1 MDRKAACPVR
11 RKGASAKRD
20 KATQESPMQPMQ
32 LFDLAFRQNEWLA
45 QRQAVISSN
54 VANANTP
61 GYKARDVESFDE
73 TMRKSIPMTVSD
85 PQHLA
90 AGDGTVRANED
101 DTQAEIFVSGNDVN
115 LEQEFL
121 KANDVSRSYTLNT
134 QIMKSFDRMLQSVT
148 KS

>member
-1 MDRKAACPVR
+1 
-11 RKGASAKRD
+11 
-20 KATQESPMQPMQ
+20 MQPMQ

-45 QRQAVISSN
+45 QRQSVIASN

-61 GYKARDVESFDE
+61 GYKARDVESFDD
-73 TMRKSIPMTVSD
+73 TMRQSIPMTATD
-85 PQHLA
+85 PRHLA
-90 AGDGTVRANED
+90 AGDETVRANND
-101 DTQAEIFVSGNDVN
+101 DSQAEIFVSGNDVN

-121 KANDVSRSYTLNT
+121 KSNDVMRSYTLNT

>member
-1 MDRKAACPVR
+1 
-11 RKGASAKRD
+11 
-20 KATQESPMQPMQ
+20 MQPMQ

-45 QRQAVISSN
+45 QRQAVIASN

-61 GYKARDVESFDE
+61 GYKARDVASFDD
-73 TMRKSIPMTVSD
+73 TMRQSIPMTATD

-90 AGDGTVRANED
+90 QGDETVRANED
-101 DTQAEIFVSGNDVN
+101 DSQADVFVSGNDVN

-121 KANDVSRSYTLNT
+121 KSNDVMRSYTLNT
-134 QIMKSFDRMLQSVT
+134 QLMKSFDSMLQSVT

>member
-1 MDRKAACPVR
+1 
-11 RKGASAKRD
+11 
-20 KATQESPMQPMQ
+20 MQPMQ

-61 GYKARDVESFDE
+61 GYKSRDVESFDE
-73 TMRKSIPMTVSD
+73 TMSKSIPMTVSD

-90 AGDGTVRANED
+90 AGDGAVRANED

-121 KANDVSRSYTLNT
+121 KSNDVSRSYTLNT